1 MSIWLPD
8 LSRRTGPRYQA
19 LAAAIGDAV
28 TSGELRPGQRLP
40 PRRDLADRL
49 GLSVSTVSSAYLEAE
64 RRGLVTGEVGR
75 GTYVRPPAANGEP
88 RWFTEGRPADLID
101 LSVCR
106 PCIDPLHVERLRTV
120 LAALAEGD
128 DFAWMLACRP
138 VVGLDRHRQAAVRW
152 LARIGVAARPEQVVL
167 TNGCAHALTVALAT
181 LTEPG
186 DGVAT
191 EALTDHGLI
200 SLASVL
206 HFRLVPLAID
216 DHGIVPDAF
225 EAACRDGAVKV
236 LVTTPTLNNPT
247 VALMPEDRR
256 REIAR
261 IARAHGVAIVEDDV
275 FRPLLPDPPPPIA
288 AFAPD
293 LTLYVTSFT
302 KAAVSGL
309 RTGYLVAPEPLVMRL
324 VARVRTTTWMA
335 TPAVAE
341 IATRWIDDGTLADLV
356 AWQQRE
362 LSWRQQLVHGL
373 LGDQDHVAHPTG
385 INVWLRLPPP
395 WRASAFV
402 EHARLAGVAL
412 TGPEPFMVGRA
423 SEPHAVRLSVGPPRT
438 RAQLEHGLRL
448 VRDLLAR
455 RTEPVPIDI

>member
-1 MSIWLPD
+1 MPIWLPD
-8 LSRRTGPRYQA
+8 LTRQSGPRYQA
-19 LAAAIGDAV
+19 LTAAIAEAIAAGTLKPGD
-28 TSGELRPGQRLP
+28 RLP
-40 PRRDLADRL
+40 PRRDLAERL
-49 GLSVSTVSSAYLEAE
+49 GLSVSTVTSAYVEAE

-75 GTYVRPPAANGEP
+75 GTYVLPPSANGEP
-88 RWFTEGRPADLID
+88 RWFTEGRPANLID

-106 PCIDPLHVERLRTV
+106 PCVDPLHVERLRSV
-120 LAALAEGD
+120 LAALAEAD

-138 VVGLDRHRQAAVRW
+138 VIGLEKHRQAAVRW
-152 LARIGVAARPEQVVL
+152 LARLGVAARPEQVVL

-216 DHGIVPDAF
+216 DHGIVPESFA
-225 EAACRDGAVKV
+225 AACRDGTIKV
-236 LVTTPTLNNPT
+236 LVTTPILNNPT

-261 IARAHGVAIVEDDV
+261 IARAHHVCIVEDDV
-275 FRPLLPDPPPPIA
+275 FRPLLAEPPPPIA
-288 AFAPD
+288 AFAPE

-302 KAAVSGL
+302 KAALSGL
-309 RTGYLVAPEPLVMRL
+309 RTGYLVAPEPMVMRL
-324 VARVRTTTWMA
+324 VARVRTTSWMA

-341 IATRWIDDGTLADLV
+341 IAARWIDDGTLAELV
-356 AWQQRE
+356 AWQRRE

-412 TGPEPFMVGRA
+412 IAPEPFIVGRA
-423 SEPHAVRLSVGPPRT
+423 FEPHAVRLSVGTPRT
-438 RAQLEHGLRL
+438 RVQLEQGLRL
-448 VRDLLAR
+448 VRDLLSR